1 MNAKKMNAT
10 FFVNSPAVSVAK
22 VLLIITAIFIAAC
35 QHSPRKEYYA
45 LSAPAADFSANELAT
60 VNQVVGIGPV
70 NIPEYLHHNKIGYW
84 KTPQQLVLLD
94 NHYWAEPLDLGIAR
108 VLALQ
113 LQAEHPTWRVLQ
125 FPWPNNQRPNY
136 SLRVDIQRMDAF
148 SNGVVFEANLDW
160 INLRNK
166 TVVASQRIKLR
177 QDASANAAAIAQAF
191 SEVLQQ
197 AARGVQPVPPANMGE
212 R

>member
-1 MNAKKMNAT
+1 MTGRLLVTAKKSLA
-10 FFVNSPAVSVAK
+10 AK
-22 VLLIITAIFIAAC
+22 CLLIATALFFTAC

-45 LSAPAADFSANELAT
+45 LGASPADFSSSEAT
-60 VNQVVGIGPV
+60 TTNQVVGIGPIH
-70 NIPEYLHHNKIGYW
+70 IPEYLQHNKIGYW

-94 NHYWAEPLDLGIAR
+94 NQYWAEPLDLGIAR

-148 SNGVVFEANLDW
+148 FSEVVFEANLDW
-160 INLRNK
+160 INSRNK

-177 QDASANAAAIAQAF
+177 QDASASAAAIAQAF